1 MIREYYTDRSLLI
14 TGSTGFVGQ
23 ALLAKIL
30 RDLGEEVRRV
40 YLMIRPRR
48 RADGREVSPD
58 ERLQDLYQTALF
70 QRLAEADPG
79 RWERLREK
87 VLPVAI
93 DERQADLGL
102 SSEDRQRLSAEVD
115 TIFNSAATVVFDEPL
130 DVSVQANVGGPLALM
145 ELAGATKRRVDFV
158 HVSTA
163 YVNGQRQGTIP
174 DEPLPVDRDMR
185 QVIDGDGPG
194 FDPVSEVADCRAACR
209 RIREEAVE
217 EDFTR
222 RLKREV
228 VREYG
233 RPGSRKLTSTRLEQL
248 VEDRRARW
256 VRRRLVAEGMRR
268 AREHGWNDVYTY
280 TKAMGEQMLT
290 LRRGDVP
297 VVVVRPSII
306 ESSLA
311 DPEPG
316 WITGLK
322 VMDPL
327 IVAYGRGLVPDFP
340 GRPDIILDLIPVDR
354 VVNATLAAAVRARP
368 DSVEV
373 FQVATGTEN
382 PVRLGRLFD
391 SVRAHY
397 MRTPMPDRD
406 GRRPP
411 LPDWRYPSLRL
422 FRILFRLRHLGPIQ
436 LRERLLD
443 LPGRSPPP
451 RKRRL
456 LGTAKVRLQRVLY
469 YVDIYHPYTHLDC
482 RFETGR
488 TRKLYESLPPQE
500 RACFEMDVTGID
512 WREYVAD
519 IHLPGLRRHVLRE
532 EAAPEAVLPE
542 APEEP
547 GVEEERLR
555 AEREIST
562 LPDLLRWA
570 CARHAGRVAFEAR
583 REGRWHRITYAEL
596 LQRVEER
603 AARWQGL
610 GLGAGHRALL
620 AGENGPEWVISY
632 MACSFLGAAVVPL
645 DPQTPGEEV
654 ERLAAFAGARAIVAG
669 ADVLDRIAPAAGR
682 TRIDLASGAPVDAAA
697 EMAGSTF
704 QEPEISQ
711 DREASIIFTSGT
723 RVDPRGVILTHRN
736 LISDLLALGEVQRV
750 YDSDRILSLL
760 PLHHGLE
767 FTGALLMSLWGG
779 ASTIYLDGPLN
790 SRNILETI
798 RDRGITAILA
808 VPRILKI
815 LADRVQRLDTRTD
828 GAQAPIEVL
837 RQLRLIVS
845 GGAPLGEALFDTY
858 RDLGLTVYEGY
869 GLTETSPIVTVNPP
883 GGARRGSVGVA
894 LPCVELRIDA
904 PLGHDGEI
912 LVSGLSVTAGYLNR
926 PDLTAEVLRDG
937 WLHTGDVGHV
947 DEDGYLFITG
957 RRRDLIVTGGGK
969 NVYPDEVEDLYSGLP
984 HTAELAV
991 VGLPSARTLGEEVH
1005 GVAVLDHRARELD
1018 LQETEERIRQRAYAL
1033 SRDLPSWQ
1041 RIARLHI
1048 QRRPLPRLDD
1058 GRVDRSALREDL
1070 ERGAPEEVDA
1080 ADSLAPWERQVY
1092 HRLSRLSGLAVG
1104 EIVAHADAPL
1114 DTLIDS
1120 LMAVELAACLE
1131 EAGAKPPTID
1141 RRRTTLR
1148 RLLDEVDPGLTLE
1161 EPEAKSYWSSLLGGA
1176 GPEAPRGRS
1185 ALGTAAARVLR
1196 ASLRVEVEG
1205 TEDLPGGPFLLAA
1218 SRPGPAAAA
1227 AIYAALRPDLDG
1239 LCLFV
1244 ERQDTIGGR
1253 WESRLCRWFAELVTL
1268 SGQES
1273 LPRALEEA
1281 VSRIGRRRPLLLFPE
1296 GAPRPSS
1303 VGACK
1308 PGIGLLALE
1317 LDLPVIPV
1325 RVDLSASEG
1334 DPSSSPRHARVRL
1347 GAAVEPG
1354 SFRSLLE
1361 RLTPYEVYREIAESV
1376 RRSIV
1381 ELGPGSADSGAT
1393 PDRGPAP
1400 SAVD

>member
-14 TGSTGFVGQ
+14 TGVTGFVGQ
-23 ALLAKIL
+23 ALLAKVL
-30 RDLGEEVRRV
+30 RELGEEVRRV
-40 YLMIRPRR
+40 YVMIRPHRR
-48 RADGREVSPD
+48 TDGQEVSPA
-58 ERLQDLYQTALF
+58 ERLRELYRTALF
-70 QRLAEADPG
+70 ERIAGDDPV
-79 RWERLREK
+79 RWERLRDK
-87 VLPVAI
+87 VVAVSI

-102 SSEDRQRLSAEVD
+102 SPEDRQRLVAEVD

-130 DVSVQANVGGPLALM
+130 DVSVQANVAGPLALL
-145 ELAGATKRRVDFV
+145 EIARAAKRRVDFV

-163 YVNGQRQGTIP
+163 YVNGHRQGTIP

-194 FDPVSEVADCRAACR
+194 FDPVAEVADCRAVCR
-209 RIREEAVE
+209 RLRDEAGEEG
-217 EDFTR
+217 FTR
-222 RLKREV
+222 RLKGEV
-228 VREYG
+228 EREYG
-233 RPGSRKLTSTRLEQL
+233 RTRTRRLTSTRLEQL

-256 VRRRLVAEGMRR
+256 VRRQLVAEGMRR

-280 TKAMGEQMLT
+280 TKALGEQMLS
-290 LRRGDVP
+290 LRREGVP
-297 VVVVRPSII
+297 LVVVRPSII

-327 IVAYGRGLVPDFP
+327 VVAYGRGLLPDFP
-340 GRPDIILDLIPVDR
+340 ARPDIVLDLIPVDR
-354 VVNATLAAAVRARP
+354 VVNATIAAAVRARP
-368 DSVEV
+368 DAVEV

-382 PVRLGRLFD
+382 PVRLGALFH
-391 SVRAHY
+391 SVRAHFT
-397 MRTPMPDRD
+397 RSPMPDRD
-406 GRRPP
+406 GEPP
-411 LPDWRYPSLRL
+411 LPDWRYPSVRL
-422 FRILFRLRHLGPIQ
+422 FRILFRLRHLGPVQ
-436 LRERLLD
+436 LREWLLD
-443 LPGRSPPP
+443 LPGRSPRP
-451 RKRRL
+451 RQRRV

-469 YVDIYHPYTHLDC
+469 YVDLYHPYTHLDC

-488 TRKLYESLPPQE
+488 TRALHESLPAAE
-500 RACFEMDVTGID
+500 RAAFDMDVSGID
-512 WREYVAD
+512 WPTYVAD

-532 EAAPEAVLPE
+532 ETTAELPE
-542 APEEP
+542 APGEP

-555 AEREIST
+555 AERELST

-570 CARHAGRVAFEAR
+570 CARHAGRTAFEAR
-583 REGRWHRITYAEL
+583 RDGRWHRITYAEL

-603 AARWQGL
+603 AGRWQGL
-610 GLGAGHRALL
+610 GLAVGDRVLL
-620 AGENGPEWVISY
+620 AGENGPEWVVSY
-632 MACSFLGAAVVPL
+632 MACSFAGAAVVPV
-645 DPQTPGEEV
+645 DPETPGEEV
-654 ERLAAFAGARAIVAG
+654 ERLAAFCEARAIVAG
-669 ADVLDRIAPAAGR
+669 RHVLDRVAAAEGT
-682 TRIDLASGAPVDAAA
+682 TRIDLASGAPQGEEKGVS
-697 EMAGSTF
+697 ESTF
-704 QEPEISQ
+704 QEPEIAP

-723 RVDPRGVILTHRN
+723 RVEPRGVVLTHGN

-750 YDSDRILSLL
+750 HDSDRILSLL

-828 GAQAPIEVL
+828 GARAANIEVL

-845 GGAPLGEALFDTY
+845 GGAPLGEGLFDTY

-904 PLGHDGEI
+904 PPGHDGEI
-912 LVSGLSVTAGYLNR
+912 LVSGPSVTPGYLGR

-937 WLHTGDVGHV
+937 WLRTGDLGHL

-969 NVYPDEVEDLYSGLP
+969 NVYPDEVEDLYGGLP

-1005 GVAVLDHRARELD
+1005 GVAVLDHRARDLD
-1018 LQETEERIRQRAYAL
+1018 LQETEERIRERAYAL
-1033 SRDLPSWQ
+1033 SRDLPTWQ
-1041 RIARLHI
+1041 RIARLHV

-1070 ERGAPEEVDA
+1070 ERGGPEEVDA

-1092 HRLSRLSGLAVG
+1092 HRLSHLSGLAVG

-1131 EAGAKPPTID
+1131 EAGAGPLTID
-1141 RRRTTLR
+1141 RQRTTLR
-1148 RLLDEVDPGLTLE
+1148 RLLDEAGPALTLGGADE
-1161 EPEAKSYWSSLLGGA
+1161 RGYWSSVLGGT
-1176 GPEAPRGRS
+1176 GPGTGARSGRS
-1185 ALGTAAARVLR
+1185 ALGAAAARVLR
-1196 ASLRVEVEG
+1196 SALRVELGGE
-1205 TEDLPGGPFLLAA
+1205 ELPGGPFLLAA

-1227 AIYAALRPDLDG
+1227 AVYAALRPELDG
-1239 LCLFV
+1239 LCLLV
-1244 ERQDTIGGR
+1244 ERQETIGGG
-1253 WESRLCRWFAELVTL
+1253 WESRLCRRFAELVTL
-1268 SGQES
+1268 SGRES

-1281 VSRIGRRRPLLLFPE
+1281 AGRIGRRRPLLLFPE
-1296 GAPRPSS
+1296 GAPRASA

-1308 PGIGLLALE
+1308 PGIGLLSLE
-1317 LDLPVIPV
+1317 LDLPVVPV
-1325 RVDLSASEG
+1325 RVDLAG
-1334 DPSSSPRHARVRL
+1334 PGRDPSRSPRRARVRL
-1347 GAAVEPG
+1347 GSPVEPG
-1354 SFRSLLE
+1354 PFRSLLE
-1361 RLTPYEVYREIAESV
+1361 RLTPYEVYREIAEAV
-1376 RRSIV
+1376 RRSILG
-1381 ELGPGSADSGAT
+1381 LGPEAADPAAAPARTSA
-1393 PDRGPAP
+1393 PVP
-1400 SAVD
+1400 VD

>member
-1 MIREYYTDRSLLI
+1 M
-14 TGSTGFVGQ
+14 G
-23 ALLAKIL
+23 
-30 RDLGEEVRRV
+30 
-40 YLMIRPRR
+40 
-48 RADGREVSPD
+48 
-58 ERLQDLYQTALF
+58 
-70 QRLAEADPG
+70 
-79 RWERLREK
+79 
-87 VLPVAI
+87 
-93 DERQADLGL
+93 
-102 SSEDRQRLSAEVD
+102 
-115 TIFNSAATVVFDEPL
+115 
-130 DVSVQANVGGPLALM
+130 
-145 ELAGATKRRVDFV
+145 
-158 HVSTA
+158 
-163 YVNGQRQGTIP
+163 
-174 DEPLPVDRDMR
+174 
-185 QVIDGDGPG
+185 
-194 FDPVSEVADCRAACR
+194 
-209 RIREEAVE
+209 
-217 EDFTR
+217 
-222 RLKREV
+222 
-228 VREYG
+228 REYG
-233 RPGSRKLTSTRLEQL
+233 RSRSRKLTAARLEQL
-248 VEDRRARW
+248 VEDRRERW
-256 VRRRLVAEGMRR
+256 VRRQLVAEGMGR

-290 LRRGDVP
+290 LRRGDLP
-297 VVVVRPSII
+297 LVVVRPSII

-327 IVAYGRGLVPDFP
+327 VVAYGRGLVPDFP
-340 GRPDIILDLIPVDR
+340 ARPDIVLDLIPVDR
-354 VVNATLAAAVRARP
+354 VVNATIAAAARARP
-368 DSVEV
+368 DTVEV

-397 MRTPMPDRD
+397 TRSPMPDRD
-406 GRRPP
+406 GGEPP
-411 LPDWRYPSLRL
+411 LPDWRYPSLRF
-422 FRILFRLRHLGPIQ
+422 FRLIFRLRHLGPIQ

-451 RKRRL
+451 RQRRL

-488 TRKLYESLPPQE
+488 TRALYESLPPGE
-500 RACFEMDVTGID
+500 RATFDMDVTAID
-512 WREYVAD
+512 WPTYVAD

-532 EAAPEAVLPE
+532 ETAAEAVLPG
-542 APEEP
+542 APGEP

-583 REGRWHRITYAEL
+583 RGDRWHRITYAEL

-610 GLGAGHRALL
+610 GIAAGDRVLL
-620 AGENGPEWVISY
+620 AGDNGPEWVISC
-632 MACSFLGAAVVPL
+632 MASSFLGAAVVPV

-654 ERLAAFAGARAIVAG
+654 DRLAAFAEVRAIVAG
-669 ADVLDRIAPAAGR
+669 AGLLDRVPPAAGR
-682 TRIDLASGAPVDAAA
+682 TRIDLATGAPQGPAAG
-697 EMAGSTF
+697 EVAGSTF
-704 QEPEISQ
+704 REPEIAR

-723 RVDPRGVILTHRN
+723 RVEPRGVVLTHGN

-750 YDSDRILSLL
+750 HDSDRILSLL

-779 ASTIYLDGPLN
+779 ASTVYLDGPLN

-798 RDRGITAILA
+798 RERGITAILA

-828 GAQAPIEVL
+828 GGRAADAEVL

-858 RDLGLTVYEGY
+858 RDLGLTVHEGY

-883 GGARRGSVGVA
+883 GEARRGSVGVA

-912 LVSGLSVTAGYLNR
+912 LVSGPSVTPGYLNR

-937 WLHTGDVGHV
+937 WLRTGDLGHV

-969 NVYPDEVEDLYSGLP
+969 NVYPDEVEDLYTGLP

-1005 GVAVLDHRARELD
+1005 AVAVLDHRARDLD
-1018 LQETEERIRQRAYAL
+1018 PQETEERIRQRAYAL
-1033 SRDLPSWQ
+1033 SRDLPTWQ
-1041 RIARLHI
+1041 RIARLHV

-1070 ERGAPEEVDA
+1070 QRAEPEEVDA

-1120 LMAVELAACLE
+1120 LMAVELAACLQ
-1131 EAGAKPPTID
+1131 EAGAGPLTID
-1141 RRRTTLR
+1141 RERTTLR
-1148 RLLDEVDPGLTLE
+1148 RLLDEVGPGLTLE
-1161 EPEAKSYWSSLLGGA
+1161 EAGAGGYWSSVLESPGLA
-1176 GPEAPRGRS
+1176 ARRGRS
-1185 ALGTAAARVLR
+1185 ALGTAASRGLR
-1196 ASLRVEVEG
+1196 AALGVEIEG
-1205 TEDLPGGPFLLAA
+1205 AGGLPGEPFLLAA

-1227 AIYAALRPDLDG
+1227 AVYAALRPELDG
-1239 LCLFV
+1239 LCLLV
-1244 ERQDTIGGR
+1244 EGQEAVGGR
-1253 WESRLCRWFAELVTL
+1253 WESRLCRWFTELVNL
-1268 SGQES
+1268 SGQAG

-1281 VSRIGRRRPLLLFPE
+1281 VARIGPRRPLLLFPE
-1296 GAPRPSS
+1296 VAPRPTAA
-1303 VGACK
+1303 GACK

-1325 RVDLSASEG
+1325 RVDLSGPES
-1334 DPSSSPRHARVRL
+1334 DPSSSPRRARVRL
-1347 GAAVEPG
+1347 GGPVEPG
-1354 SFRSLLE
+1354 PFRSLLE
-1361 RLTPYEVYREIAESV
+1361 RLTPYEVYREIAEAV
-1376 RRSIV
+1376 RRRIV
-1381 ELGPGSADSGAT
+1381 DLKPASAGAAT
-1393 PDRGPAP
+1393 PGRAPPAE
-1400 SAVD
+1400 D

>member
-30 RDLGEEVRRV
+30 RELGDEVRRV
-40 YLMIRPRR
+40 FLMIRPRR
-48 RADGREVSPD
+48 RTDGREISPA
-58 ERLQDLYQTALF
+58 ERLQELYRTTLF
-70 QRLAEADPG
+70 EPIAEADPG

-87 VLPVAI
+87 VVPVAI

-102 SSEDRQRLSAEVD
+102 SSEDRLRLAAEVD

-130 DVSVQANVGGPLALM
+130 DVSVQANVAGPLALM
-145 ELAGATKRRVDFV
+145 EIARASKRDVDFV

-163 YVNGQRQGTIP
+163 YVNGRRQGRIP

-185 QVIDGDGPG
+185 QIIDGSGGG

-209 RIREEAVE
+209 RLREEAAAEVL
-217 EDFTR
+217 TR
-222 RLKREV
+222 RLEDEV
-228 VREYG
+228 AREYG
-233 RPGSRKLTSTRLEQL
+233 RTGNRKLTSTRLEQL
-248 VEDRRARW
+248 VEDRRARS
-256 VRRRLVAEGMRR
+256 VQRRLVDEGMRR

-280 TKAMGEQMLT
+280 TKALGEQMLT

-297 VVVVRPSII
+297 LVVVRPSII

-327 IVAYGRGLVPDFP
+327 VVAYGRGLLPDFP
-340 GRPDIILDLIPVDR
+340 ARPDIVLDLVPVDR
-354 VVNATLAAAVRARP
+354 VVNATIAAAVRARP

-382 PVRLGRLFD
+382 PVRLGSLFD
-391 SVRAHY
+391 SVRAHFL
-397 MRTPMPDRD
+397 RSPMPDRD
-406 GRRPP
+406 GDEPP
-411 LPDWRYPSLRL
+411 LPDWRYPSVRL
-422 FRILFRLRHLGPIQ
+422 FRTVFRLRHLGPVQ
-436 LRERLLD
+436 LREWLLD

-451 RKRRL
+451 RQRRL

-469 YVDIYHPYTHLDC
+469 YVDLYHPYTHLDC
-482 RFETGR
+482 RFETAR
-488 TRKLYESLPPQE
+488 TRALYESLPPEE
-500 RACFEMDVTGID
+500 RATFDMDVTGID
-512 WREYVAD
+512 WPAYVAD
-519 IHLPGLRRHVLRE
+519 IHLPGLRRHVLGE
-532 EAAPEAVLPE
+532 ESAPEAGLPE
-542 APEEP
+542 APGEP

-570 CARHAGRVAFEAR
+570 CARHAGRTAIEAR

-603 AARWQGL
+603 AGRWQGL
-610 GLGAGHRALL
+610 GLTLGDRVLL
-620 AGENGPEWVISY
+620 AGENGPEWVISC
-632 MACSFLGAAVVPL
+632 MACSFLGAAVVPV

-654 ERLAAFAGARAIVAG
+654 ERIAAFCEARAIVAG
-669 ADVLDRIAPAAGR
+669 PAVLEGVVPAAGR
-682 TRIDLASGAPVDAAA
+682 MRIDLLSGAPAGEATAAP
-697 EMAGSTF
+697 STF
-704 QEPEISQ
+704 QEPEISH

-723 RVDPRGVILTHRN
+723 RVDPRGVILTHGN

-767 FTGALLMSLWGG
+767 FTGALLTSLWGG
-779 ASTIYLDGPLN
+779 ASIFYLDGPLN
-790 SRNILETI
+790 SRNILDTI
-798 RDRGITAILA
+798 REQEITAVLA

-815 LADRVQRLDTRTD
+815 LADRVRRLDTRTD
-828 GAQAPIEVL
+828 GARPDDVEVL
-837 RQLRLIVS
+837 RRLRLIVS
-845 GGAPLGEALFDTY
+845 GGAPLGEELFDAY

-904 PLGHDGEI
+904 PQGHDGEI
-912 LVSGLSVTAGYLNR
+912 LVSGSSVTPGYLNR

-937 WLHTGDVGHV
+937 WLRTGDLGHL

-957 RRRDLIVTGGGK
+957 RQRDLIVTGGGK

-1005 GVAVLDHRARELD
+1005 GVAVLDHRARDMDPHEA
-1018 LQETEERIRQRAYAL
+1018 EERIRERAYAL
-1033 SRDLPSWQ
+1033 SRDLPTWQ

-1058 GRVDRSALREDL
+1058 GRVDRGALREDL
-1070 ERGAPEEVDA
+1070 ERGGPDEVDA

-1092 HRLSRLSGLAVG
+1092 HRLSHLSGLAVG

-1131 EAGAKPPTID
+1131 EAGARPLTID

-1148 RLLDEVDPGLTLE
+1148 RLLDEAGPALTLA
-1161 EPEAKSYWSSLLGGA
+1161 EAGEKGYWSSVLGGREP
-1176 GPEAPRGRS
+1176 GERTGRS
-1185 ALGTAAARVLR
+1185 ALGAAAARVLR
-1196 ASLRVEVEG
+1196 SALGVEVEG
-1205 TEDLPGGPFLLAA
+1205 EGLPGEPFLLAA

-1227 AIYAALRPDLDG
+1227 AVYAALRPELDG
-1239 LCLFV
+1239 LCLLV
-1244 ERQDTIGGR
+1244 ERQDAIGGR

-1268 SGQES
+1268 SGPNG

-1281 VSRIGRRRPLLLFPE
+1281 AGRIGRRRPLLLFPE
-1296 GAPRPSS
+1296 GAPRPSA
-1303 VGACK
+1303 VGAYR

-1317 LDLPVIPV
+1317 LDLPVVPV
-1325 RVDLSASEG
+1325 RVDLRG
-1334 DPSSSPRHARVRL
+1334 PGNDSPRHARVQL
-1347 GAAVEPG
+1347 GGPVEPG
-1354 SFRSLLE
+1354 AFRSLLD
-1361 RLTPYEVYREIAESV
+1361 RLTPYEVYREIAEAV

-1381 ELGPGSADSGAT
+1381 GLGPQTSDPVA
-1393 PDRGPAP
+1393 PGPAGTRAP
-1400 SAVD
+1400 IPVD

>member
-14 TGSTGFVGQ
+14 TGVTGFVGQ

-30 RDLGEEVRRV
+30 RELGEEVRRV
-40 YLMIRPRR
+40 YVMIRPRR
-48 RADGREVSPD
+48 RTDGREISPA
-58 ERLQDLYQTALF
+58 ERLLELYGTVLF
-70 QRLAEADPG
+70 ERIAEAGPG

-87 VLPVAI
+87 VVPVAI
-93 DERQADLGL
+93 DERQPDLGL
-102 SSEDRQRLSAEVD
+102 SSEDRQRLAGEVD

-130 DVSVQANVGGPLALM
+130 DVSVQANVAGPLALM
-145 ELAGATKRRVDFV
+145 EIARASKRRVDFV

-185 QVIDGDGPG
+185 QVIDGRGPG
-194 FDPVSEVADCRAACR
+194 FDPVSEVADCRAVCR
-209 RIREEAVE
+209 RLREEAEAE
-217 EDFTR
+217 EFTR
-222 RLKREV
+222 RLKAEAA
-228 VREYG
+228 REYG
-233 RPGSRKLTSTRLEQL
+233 RSRSRKLTAARLEQL
-248 VEDRRARW
+248 VEDRRERR

-280 TKAMGEQMLT
+280 TKALGEQMLT

-340 GRPDIILDLIPVDR
+340 ARPDVILDLIPVDR
-354 VVNATLAAAVRARP
+354 VVNATLAAAARARP
-368 DSVEV
+368 EAVEV

-382 PVRLGRLFD
+382 PVRLGPLFD

-397 MRTPMPDRD
+397 RRMPMPDRD
-406 GRRPP
+406 GGSPQ
-411 LPDWRYPSLRL
+411 LPDWRFRSLRL
-422 FRILFRLRHLGPIQ
+422 FRFLFRLRHLGPVQ

-451 RKRRL
+451 RRRRL
-456 LGTAKVRLQRVLY
+456 LGTARVRLERVLY
-469 YVDIYHPYTHLDC
+469 YVDLYHPYTHLDC

-488 TRKLYESLPPQE
+488 TRALYESLPPEE
-500 RACFEMDVTGID
+500 RAAFDMDVTGID
-512 WREYVAD
+512 WPAYVAD
-519 IHLPGLRRHVLRE
+519 IHLPGLRRHVLGE
-532 EAAPEAVLPE
+532 ESAPEAVLPE
-542 APEEP
+542 APGEP

-555 AEREIST
+555 AERQIST

-570 CARHAGRVAFEAR
+570 CARHAARTAFEAR
-583 REGRWHRITYAEL
+583 REGRWDRITYAEL

-610 GLGAGHRALL
+610 GLGPGDRVLL
-620 AGENGPEWVISY
+620 AGENGPEWVVSY
-632 MACSFLGAAVVPL
+632 MTCSCLGAAVVPV
-645 DPQTPGEEV
+645 DPETPGEEV
-654 ERLAAFAGARAIVAG
+654 DRLGAFCEARAIVAG
-669 ADVLDRIAPAAGR
+669 RDILAGVPRAAGR
-682 TRIDLASGAPVDAAA
+682 TEIDLLSGAP
-697 EMAGSTF
+697 AGEVTEGAPSPF
-704 QEPEISQ
+704 QEPEIAQ

-723 RVDPRGVILTHRN
+723 RVEPRGVVLTHGN

-750 YDSDRILSLL
+750 HDSDRILSLL

-779 ASTIYLDGPLN
+779 ASTTYLDGPLN

-798 RDRGITAILA
+798 RERGITAILG

-815 LADRVQRLDTRTD
+815 LADRVRRLDTGTD
-828 GAQAPIEVL
+828 GGRAADIEVL

-845 GGAPLGEALFDTY
+845 GGAPLGEGLFDTY

-869 GLTETSPIVTVNPP
+869 GLTETSPIATVNPP

-912 LVSGLSVTAGYLNR
+912 LVSGPAVTPGYLNR

-937 WLHTGDVGHV
+937 WLRTGDLGHL

-969 NVYPDEVEDLYSGLP
+969 NVYPDEVEDLYTGLP

-1018 LQETEERIRQRAYAL
+1018 PQETEERIRQRVYAL
-1033 SRDLPSWQ
+1033 SRDLPAWQ
-1041 RIARLHI
+1041 RISRLHI
-1048 QRRPLPRLDD
+1048 QRRPLPRLD
-1058 GRVDRSALREDL
+1058 GGGVDRRALREDL
-1070 ERGAPEEVDA
+1070 ERGGPEEVDA

-1092 HRLSRLSGLAVG
+1092 HRLSQLSGLAVG

-1114 DTLIDS
+1114 DTVIDS
-1120 LMAVELAACLE
+1120 LMAVELAASLA
-1131 EAGAKPPTID
+1131 EAGAGQVTID
-1141 RRRTTLR
+1141 RERTTLR
-1148 RLLDEVDPGLTLE
+1148 RLLDEVGPGLTLA
-1161 EPEAKSYWSSLLGGA
+1161 EAETKGYWSSVLRRPGSA
-1176 GPEAPRGRS
+1176 ARSGRS
-1185 ALGTAAARVLR
+1185 ALGTAGSRALKAA
-1196 ASLRVEVEG
+1196 LRVEVDG
-1205 TEDLPGGPFLLAA
+1205 AGGLPDGPFLLAA

-1227 AIYAALRPDLDG
+1227 AVYAALRPELDG
-1239 LCLFV
+1239 LCLLV
-1244 ERQDTIGGR
+1244 ERQDAIGGR

-1268 SGQES
+1268 SGQDG

-1281 VSRIGRRRPLLLFPE
+1281 AGRIGRRRPLLLFPE
-1296 GAPRPSS
+1296 GAPRPSA
-1303 VGACK
+1303 VGAYR
-1308 PGIGLLALE
+1308 PGIGLMALE
-1317 LDLPVIPV
+1317 LDLPVVPV
-1325 RVDLSASEG
+1325 RVDLPG
-1334 DPSSSPRHARVRL
+1334 PGNDSPRHARVRL
-1347 GAAVEPG
+1347 GVPVEPG
-1354 SFRSLLE
+1354 PFRSLLE
-1361 RLTPYEVYREIAESV
+1361 RLTPYEVYREIAETV

-1381 ELGPGSADSGAT
+1381 GLGEESADPVAAPAGAS
-1393 PDRGPAP
+1393 AP
-1400 SAVD
+1400 VPVD